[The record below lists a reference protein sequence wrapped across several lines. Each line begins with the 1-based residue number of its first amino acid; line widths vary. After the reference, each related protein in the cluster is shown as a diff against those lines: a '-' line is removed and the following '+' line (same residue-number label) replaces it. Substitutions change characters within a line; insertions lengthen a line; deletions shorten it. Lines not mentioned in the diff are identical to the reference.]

1 MKTFEIVYSDEKEIT
16 DEFMEVAAQIKAE
29 LIFQNLMK
37 LPPEIR
43 IPLYRKIMD
52 GYT

>member
-1 MKTFEIVYSDEKEIT
+1 MKQFEIVYADENINT
-16 DEFMEVAAQIKAE
+16 DEFREVAAQIKAE

-43 IPLYRKIMD
+43 IPLYRKIMGED
-52 GYT
+52 T